1 MITKAIGI
9 SGPSGS
15 GKTTLI
21 QKLVPIFTGRGLRV
35 GTVKQARSDFDV
47 DQPGK
52 DSWRHRD
59 AGAVKVLVSSS
70 RRWVLMTE
78 LDAAPEPDIES
89 HIGHFADCDLV
100 IVEGFKHARIPTI
113 EVWRAAVGRPI
124 LYPTDAGIIAIATD
138 QEMSAPL
145 PVFDLDAPTALAS
158 FIASRLSLGKAA
170 VHQRDLAMEV
180 TDARVT
186 AVRA

>member
-1 MITKAIGI
+1 MIAKAIGI

-21 QKLVPIFTGRGLRV
+21 QKLLPIFTGLGLRV

-70 RRWVLMTE
+70 RRWVLMSE
-78 LDAAPEPDIES
+78 LDGDPEPDIES
-89 HIGHFADCDLV
+89 HMEHFADCDLV
-100 IVEGFKHARIPTI
+100 VVEGFKRARIPTI

-124 LYPTDAGIIAIATD
+124 LHPADPGIIAIATD
-138 QEMSAPL
+138 QKIYAPL
-145 PVFDLDAPTALAS
+145 PVFDLDAPTTLAS
-158 FIASRLSLGKAA
+158 FIVGRLGLGRAA
-170 VHQRDLAMEV
+170 VHGRYAAIEAADVQSG
-180 TDARVT
+180 TAR
-186 AVRA
+186 A